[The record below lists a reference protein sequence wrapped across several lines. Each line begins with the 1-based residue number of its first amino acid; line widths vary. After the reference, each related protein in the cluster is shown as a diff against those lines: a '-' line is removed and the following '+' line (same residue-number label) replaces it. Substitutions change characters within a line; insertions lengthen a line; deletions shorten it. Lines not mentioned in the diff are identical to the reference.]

1 MSPVA
6 TRSQLPV
13 IRSCD
18 RRAHVGTVTVAH
30 LTPPLA
36 APSLGSAIGALRA
49 RGLRI
54 STARRLVLEALYDA
68 SGPVSAEMLT
78 DRLPALD
85 VASVYRNLD
94 VLEELGLVRHVHL
107 GHGPGLYSL
116 VAPGALEF
124 VTCERCG
131 AFEAVEPA
139 RLEAVRGLIEDE
151 LGYRPRFT
159 HFPIVGVCGEC
170 RA

>member
-6 TRSQLPV
+6 TCRQLRV
-13 IRSCD
+13 IRSCR
-18 RRAHVGTVTVAH
+18 RRAHGGIVTVAH

-36 APSLGSAIGALRA
+36 APSLGSAIGVLRA

-54 STARRLVLEALYDA
+54 STARRLVLEALYEA
-68 SGPVSAEMLT
+68 PGPVSADTLAEGLGG
-78 DRLPALD
+78 LD
-85 VASVYRNLD
+85 LASVYRNLD

-116 VAPGALEF
+116 VAPGDVEF

-131 AFEAVEPA
+131 AFEAVEPG
-139 RLEAVRGLIEDE
+139 RLDGVRGLIERE
-151 LGYRPRFT
+151 LGYRSRFT
-159 HFPIVGVCGEC
+159 HFPIVGVCAEC
-170 RA
+170 RS

>member
-1 MSPVA
+1 
-6 TRSQLPV
+6 
-13 IRSCD
+13 
-18 RRAHVGTVTVAH
+18 VTVAH
-30 LTPPLA
+30 LSPPIA
-36 APSLGSAIGALRA
+36 APSLASAIGVLRA

-54 STARRLVLEALYDA
+54 STARRLVLQALYKAPAPMSADELA
-68 SGPVSAEMLT
+68 ARLSG
-78 DRLPALD
+78 LD

-116 VAPGALEF
+116 SAPGDLEF

-139 RLEAVRGLIEDE
+139 RLDGVRELIAHE
-151 LGYRPRFT
+151 LGYRARFT
-159 HFPIVGVCGEC
+159 HFPIVGVCAGCGHDSE
-170 RA
+170 RTR

>member
-1 MSPVA
+1 
-6 TRSQLPV
+6 V
-13 IRSCD
+13 IRNCD
-18 RRAHVGTVTVAH
+18 CDAFVRTVTVAH
-30 LTPPLA
+30 LTPPLP
-36 APSLGSAIGALRA
+36 APSLVAAIGALRS

-68 SGPVSAEMLT
+68 SGPVSAEILAG
-78 DRLPALD
+78 RLPALD

-116 VAPGALEF
+116 VAPGDVEF

-139 RLEAVRGLIEDE
+139 RLDAVRELIEHE
-151 LGYRPRFT
+151 LGYRSRFT
-159 HFPIVGVCGEC
+159 HFPIVGLCADC
-170 RA
+170 RSE